1 MYGTTSTVLNMTCHS
16 LVLIIQFVLVEFDR
30 KILLA
35 ENTIDARTISS
46 IVPVDCDISY
56 SFISRDSES
65 CFF

>member
-1 MYGTTSTVLNMTCHS
+1 
-16 LVLIIQFVLVEFDR
+16 VLIIQFVLVEFDR